1 MVILTASVGQR
12 CAVLL
17 PNNFFNAQATP
28 STGILIK
35 RTLDREA
42 IILIEEVWQ
51 FYGLETDDLN
61 SKVTLTG
68 AIRHSSWGWIEIP
81 KITDKTMVIKVEP
94 NLVKE
99 AKPLVLESMIH
110 SSVADFKR
118 INRI

>member
-1 MVILTASVGQR
+1 MVILTASVGQK

-28 STGILIK
+28 STGLLIN
-35 RTLDREA
+35 RTLSREA

-51 FYGLETDDLN
+51 FHGLETDDL
-61 SKVTLTG
+61 SDKITLTG
-68 AIRHSSWGWIEIP
+68 AIRHSNWGWVEIP

-99 AKPLVLESMIH
+99 AKPHILDDMIYK
-110 SSVADFKR
+110 SVVDFKR